1 MTAMRALV
9 CSSLDGFDGVA
20 VGELDAPELR
30 PGAVRISVG
39 AAAVNFPDLLI
50 IRGMYQDRPDLPF
63 APGAEVAGD
72 VVEVADDVG
81 GVEPGDRVYAWVGHG
96 GFAEE
101 VVADAAAVVHVP
113 EDMPDEIATTLPLAY
128 GTAYHALIDR
138 GELREGQSLLVLGAA
153 GGVGLAATEVG
164 AAVGARVIGAVSSE
178 EKEDAVR
185 DAGADDV
192 VRYDRT
198 PLRDALRQLA
208 PGGVDVVFDP
218 VGGDATEAALRSTAY
233 GGRLLI
239 VGFASGDIPAIPANL
254 PLLKSCA
261 VVGVFWGR
269 FARTEPDR
277 NRRNL
282 DTLGRWWL
290 DGRIDPLVSRTY
302 TLDDAVDALRLMDGR
317 GAVGKLVILPR
328 GG

>member
-1 MTAMRALV
+1 MRALV
-9 CSSLDGFDGVA
+9 CSSLDGLDGVA
-20 VGELDAPELR
+20 VGELAAPDLR
-30 PGAVRISVG
+30 PGTVRIRVG
-39 AAAVNFPDLLI
+39 AAAVNFPDLLM

-81 GVEPGDRVYAWVGHG
+81 GIRPGDSVYAWTGHG

-101 VVADAAAVVHVP
+101 VVAAATAVVHVP
-113 EDMPDEIATTLPLAY
+113 EDMPDEIATTLPIAY
-128 GTAYHALIDR
+128 GTAYHALLDR
-138 GELREGQSLLVLGAA
+138 GDLRDEQTLLVLGAA
-153 GGVGLAATEVG
+153 GGVGLAATQVG
-164 AAVGARVIGAVSSE
+164 AAVGARVIAAVSSD
-178 EKEDAVR
+178 EKAEAVE
-185 DAGADDV
+185 DAGAHEV

-198 PLRDALRQLA
+198 PLREALAGLA
-208 PGGVDVVFDP
+208 PDGVDVVFDP

-239 VGFASGDIPAIPANL
+239 VGFASGDIPTIPANL

-282 DTLGRWWL
+282 ETLGRWWL

-302 TLDDAVDALRLMDGR
+302 ALDDAVDALRRMDER
-317 GAVGKLVILPR
+317 GAVGKLVILPH